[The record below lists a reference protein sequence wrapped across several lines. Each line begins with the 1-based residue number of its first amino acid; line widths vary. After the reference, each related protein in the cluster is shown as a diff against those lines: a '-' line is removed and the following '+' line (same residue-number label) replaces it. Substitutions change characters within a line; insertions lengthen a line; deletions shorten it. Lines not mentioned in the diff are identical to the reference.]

1 MSQQN
6 QISRPQEE
14 EIDLREELEKYLKYW
29 PWFALT
35 VFVCVL
41 LAFTYLKITTPVYHT
56 LASII
61 IKDEKTKSPSSE
73 MAAFADLGL
82 LGGMGTNS
90 IENEIGIL
98 RSKRM
103 MTNVI
108 KALDLNVTYFNEDA
122 IKSPEL
128 YRNTP
133 YFVQVLKMDEKVL
146 SKYTKESENNFRI
159 SMVGDDQFQ
168 LINTETEET
177 IEGNLGE
184 PVSIPFADIIVVK
197 NTDFEINPEN
207 EISNV
212 VVRFSN
218 LESVVANYRSKLQIN
233 LTDKNSSLIELG
245 LDDSVKA
252 KAQEILDQLIFE
264 YNQEAIEDKNL
275 VARNTATFIDERLQI
290 INEELD
296 SVETGKE
303 QFKEA
308 NRLTDIEAESEMF
321 IENVSDYNKR
331 EQEIGTQLEL
341 ANTMIGYL
349 KSDAGSDLLPA
360 NLGIQEQSVNTSV
373 EEYNTL
379 VLERNRI
386 LSGSTEKN
394 PVVRKLNS
402 QIEQIRGNVLASF
415 ERLRSNLRVSQQE
428 LERQGSVIN
437 SKISAVPAKE
447 RQYRGIERQQNI
459 KESLYLFLL
468 QKREE
473 NSLSLAVT
481 APKAKIVDR
490 AYSSVMAVSPKPK
503 IILLAALILGLL
515 IPFLIIYL
523 KNLLNNKVKSREDVE
538 KLVKDIPLVGEIPKV
553 TGKENEM
560 ILTNDRSV
568 LAEAF
573 RILHTNLQYL
583 IVNTAEKVKGNT
595 IFVTSTVKGEGKTL
609 VSYNLALTLANTSK
623 KVLIVGADLRNPQLQ
638 RFEKDA
644 RTHLGVSDYLA
655 NDNLKLQEIILNSK
669 NNDNLDLLPSGSIPP
684 NPSELWRRKKTEEM
698 FTDLEEIYDY
708 IIVDTAPTI
717 LVTDTFLINKWADL
731 TLYVVRAGYTEKKLL
746 EFARDAKN
754 DGKLHDVSFV
764 LNDVIG
770 CRESIKD
777 GVSGILMN
785 EISAGQLEKGL
796 LKLIKEPALRK
807 ELGEKGRYRIEN
819 EFESKIIWE
828 ELLNTYNQLLG
839 CDSLPKVKKYQFED

>member
-14 EIDLREELEKYLKYW
+14 EIDLREELERYLKYW
-29 PWFALT
+29 PWFVITGL
-35 VFVCVL
+35 VCVI

-61 IKDEKTKSPSSE
+61 IKDEKTKTPSSE

-233 LTDKNSSLIELG
+233 LTDKNSSLIELW
-245 LDDSVKA
+245 LDDSVKE

-490 AYSSVMAVSPKPK
+490 AYSDVIAVSPKPK

-698 FTDLEEIYDY
+698 FTDLEEMYDY

-746 EFARDAKN
+746 EFAKDAKN

-764 LNDVIG
+764 LNDVKWANFG
-770 CRESIKD
+770 YGNKYGYAYGE
-777 GVSGILMN
+777 
-785 EISAGQLEKGL
+785 EKKSL
-796 LKLIKEPALRK
+796 LKR
-807 ELGEKGRYRIEN
+807 
-819 EFESKIIWE
+819 
-828 ELLNTYNQLLG
+828 LLNKTG
-839 CDSLPKVKKYQFED
+839 IS

>member
-1 MSQQN
+1 MSQNIQN
-6 QISRPQEE
+6 NRPQEE
-14 EIDLREELEKYLKYW
+14 EIDLREELERYLKHW
-29 PWFALT
+29 PWFVLG
-35 VFVCVL
+35 VLVCVV
-41 LAFTYLKITTPVYHT
+41 LAFTYLKITTPTYHT

-61 IKDEKTKSPSSE
+61 IKDEKGKSPSSE

-82 LGGMGTNS
+82 LGGMGTAS

-103 MTNVI
+103 MTNVV
-108 KALDLNVTYFNEDA
+108 KALNLNVTYFDGDA

-128 YRNTP
+128 YSNTP
-133 YFVQVLKMDEKVL
+133 YFVQVLKIDEKAL
-146 SKYTKESENNFRI
+146 ARYSKEAGNNFNI
-159 SMVGDDQFQ
+159 SFGENDKFSF
-168 LINTETEET
+168 INSETEET
-177 IEGNLGE
+177 IEGKIGQ
-184 PVSIPFADIIVVK
+184 PVSLPFADVVLVE
-197 NTDFEINPEN
+197 NTEFETGQEN
-207 EISNV
+207 EIPDL

-218 LESVVANYRSKLQIN
+218 IESVVSNYRSKLQIN

-252 KAQEILDQLIFE
+252 KAQDILDQLIFE

-303 QFKEA
+303 NFKEA
-308 NRLTDIEAESEMF
+308 NQLTDIEAESEMF

-341 ANTMIGYL
+341 ANTMISYL
-349 KSDAGSDLLPA
+349 KSDSGSDLLPA
-360 NLGIQEQSVNTSV
+360 NLGIEEKSVNSSI
-373 EEYNTL
+373 EEYNNL

-394 PVVRKLNS
+394 PVVKRLNS

-415 ERLRSNLRVSQQE
+415 ERLQSNLRVSEQE

-490 AYSSVMAVSPKPK
+490 AYSSVEAVSPKPK

-515 IPFLIIYL
+515 IPFLAIYL
-523 KNLLNNKVKSREDVE
+523 KALLNNKIKSREDIERVTNN
-538 KLVKDIPLVGEIPKV
+538 IPVVGEIPHVERKDS
-553 TGKENEM
+553 EM
-560 ILTNDRSV
+560 ILKNDRSV
-568 LAEAF
+568 LAESF

-583 IVNTAEKVKGNT
+583 IVNTADKVRGNT
-595 IFVTSTVKGEGKTL
+595 IFITSTVKGEGKTL
-609 VSYNLALTLANTSK
+609 VSYNLAITLANTNK
-623 KVLIVGADLRNPQLQ
+623 KVLLVGADLRNPQLQ

-644 RTHLGVSDYLA
+644 REHVGVSDYLA
-655 NDNLKLQEIILNSK
+655 SDKLKLVDLIRESNSE
-669 NNDNLDLLPSGSIPP
+669 NPNLQLLPSGTIPP
-684 NPSELWRRKKTEEM
+684 NPSELWRRSKTGEM
-698 FTDLEEIYDY
+698 FKELETLYDY
-708 IIVDTAPTI
+708 VIVDTAPSL

-746 EFARDAKN
+746 EFAKDASN
-754 DGKLHDVSFV
+754 EGKLHDVSFV
-764 LNDVIG
+764 LNDVKWANFG
-770 CRESIKD
+770 YGNKYGYAYGE
-777 GVSGILMN
+777 
-785 EISAGQLEKGL
+785 EKKSF
-796 LKLIKEPALRK
+796 LKRLT
-807 ELGEKGRYRIEN
+807 GRAAM
-819 EFESKIIWE
+819 F
-828 ELLNTYNQLLG
+828 
-839 CDSLPKVKKYQFED
+839 

>member
-1 MSQQN
+1 MSQQQN
-6 QISRPQEE
+6 YNPQPQEE
-14 EIDLREELEKYLKYW
+14 EIDLREELGKYTKHW
-29 PWFALT
+29 QWFALG
-35 VFVCVL
+35 VL
-41 LAFTYLKITTPVYHT
+41 LCICVAFAYLRVTTPGYHT
-56 LASII
+56 IASII
-61 IKDEKTKSPSSE
+61 IKDEESKSPSSE

-103 MTNVI
+103 MTNVV
-108 KALDLNVTYFNEDA
+108 KALNLNVTYLDDDA

-128 YRNTP
+128 YQNSP
-133 YFVQVLKMDEKVL
+133 FFVQVLKIDEKAL
-146 SKYTKESENNFRI
+146 SEYAKESGNYFKFSLGKENDFK
-159 SMVGDDQFQ
+159 V
-168 LINTETEET
+168 INTETEN
-177 IEGNLGE
+177 IYKGKIGQPLKL
-184 PVSIPFADIIVVK
+184 PFADVIVV
-197 NTDFEINPEN
+197 EN
-207 EISNV
+207 SDYFFNENKDLPDLVIK
-212 VVRFSN
+212 FSN
-218 LESVVANYRSKLQIN
+218 MELVVSNYRSKLQVN

-245 LDDSVKA
+245 LDDSVPE
-252 KAQEILDQLIFE
+252 KAQDILDQLIFE
-264 YNQEAIEDKNL
+264 YNQEAIQDKNL

-303 QFKEA
+303 NFKEA

-341 ANTMIGYL
+341 ANTMISYL
-349 KSDAGSDLLPA
+349 NSDSGSDLLPA
-360 NLGIQEQSVNTSV
+360 NLGIQEQSVNTSI
-373 EEYNTL
+373 EEYNNL

-386 LSGSTEKN
+386 LSGSTGKN
-394 PVVRKLNS
+394 PVVKRLNS

-415 ERLRSNLRVSQQE
+415 ERLHSNLRVSQQE

-490 AYSSVMAVSPKPK
+490 AYSSTAPVSPKPK

-515 IPFLIIYL
+515 IPFMIIYL
-523 KNLLNNKVKSREDVE
+523 KNLLNNKIESRDDLE
-538 KLVKDIPLVGEIPKV
+538 KIANEIPLVGEIPQV
-553 TGKENEM
+553 ARKENEM
-560 ILTNDRSV
+560 IMNNDRSV

-583 IVNTAEKVKGNT
+583 IVNIAEKEKGNT
-595 IFVTSTVKGEGKTL
+595 LFVTSTVKGEGKTL
-609 VSYNLALTLANTSK
+609 VSYNLALTLSSTNK
-623 KVLIVGADLRNPQLQ
+623 RILIIGGDLRNPQLQ
-638 RFEKDA
+638 RFEDDVRNK
-644 RTHLGVSDYLA
+644 LGVSDYLA
-655 NDNLKLQEIILNSK
+655 NDSLKLEDLIVKSK
-669 NNDNLDLLPSGSIPP
+669 NSNNLEFLPSGSIPP
-684 NPSELWRRKKTEEM
+684 NPSELWRRNKTGEM
-698 FTDLEEIYDY
+698 FKELEKHYDY

-746 EFARDAKN
+746 NFAKDAKK

-764 LNDVIG
+764 LNDVRLANFG
-770 CRESIKD
+770 YGNKYGYAYGE
-777 GVSGILMN
+777 
-785 EISAGQLEKGL
+785 EKKSFL
-796 LKLIKEPALRK
+796 SRLKNKVAL
-807 ELGEKGRYRIEN
+807 
-819 EFESKIIWE
+819 W
-828 ELLNTYNQLLG
+828 
-839 CDSLPKVKKYQFED
+839 

>member
-61 IKDEKTKSPSSE
+61 IKDEKAKSPSSE

-490 AYSSVMAVSPKPK
+490 AYSDVIAVSPKPK

-698 FTDLEEIYDY
+698 FTDLEEMYDY

-764 LNDVIG
+764 LNDVKWANFG
-770 CRESIKD
+770 YGNKYGYAYGE
-777 GVSGILMN
+777 
-785 EISAGQLEKGL
+785 EKKSL
-796 LKLIKEPALRK
+796 LKR
-807 ELGEKGRYRIEN
+807 
-819 EFESKIIWE
+819 
-828 ELLNTYNQLLG
+828 LLNKTG
-839 CDSLPKVKKYQFED
+839 IS